1 MSFPNPANYF
11 LPMPEPLQ
19 KEIEI
24 LIKGDLRCLIAD
36 VAHYLANDSDQF
48 IGSRCSPEFD
58 DFVTP
63 LKEEGLIQLIKYLAE
78 RLLWLKSQDEPSHAQ
93 P

>member
-1 MSFPNPANYF
+1 MNPNPAGYY
-11 LPMPEPLQ
+11 LPLPESLE
-19 KEIEI
+19 KEIEN
-24 LIKGDLRCLIAD
+24 LIRGDLRCLMAD
-36 VAHYLANDSDQF
+36 VAHYLANESDQF

-78 RLLWLKSQDEPSHAQ
+78 RLLWLNSQDKPHAQ
-93 P
+93 S